1 MKELRQ
7 ILNHYESDHFP
18 SFAKDYKDRT
28 VEELET
34 IILEYQSLYA
44 YGDDEGDRGDLIS
57 PEDWFVFHHWEPSTQ
72 AEFLAYLAI
81 KIAVLRN

>member
-7 ILNHYESDHFP
+7 ILNHYESDYFVG
-18 SFAKDYKDRT
+18 FAKNYKNRS
-28 VEELET
+28 VEELEQ
-34 IILEYQSLYA
+34 IILEYQFLYV
-44 YGDDEGDRGDLIS
+44 YGDDESDRGDLIP

-72 AEFLAYLAI
+72 SEFLAYFAI